1 MVYKLHQGVGRLP
14 PDRDQISS
22 QIVNYM
28 VDRSEGSPKWRELIM
43 LGYDPQRRLLRR
55 CRPAIERGTGQIKQ
69 RAWRLNA
76 ELGIDGSDRSA

>member
-43 LGYDPQRRLLRR
+43 LGYDPQRSLLRR